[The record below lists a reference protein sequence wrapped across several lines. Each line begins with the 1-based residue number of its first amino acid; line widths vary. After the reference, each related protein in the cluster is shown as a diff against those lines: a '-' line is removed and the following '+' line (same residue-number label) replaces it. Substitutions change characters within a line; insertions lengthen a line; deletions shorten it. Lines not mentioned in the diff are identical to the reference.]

1 MQRFTCPKGK
11 QKNQSFELKLC
22 VWPGLLNGCGSVQAV
37 MAGKH
42 VLTDGKTSTWIAE
55 GRGDGL
61 PVHCGVR
68 FDLSFPQAQGKR
80 WGNVAV
86 FVGFGF
92 SQFNLLVPPADTT
105 VLIKLILG

>member
-1 MQRFTCPKGK
+1 MEKRA
-11 QKNQSFELKLC
+11 L
-22 VWPGLLNGCGSVQAV
+22 GLLKGEEMGSLCTVV
-37 MAGKH
+37 
-42 VLTDGKTSTWIAE
+42 
-55 GRGDGL
+55 
-61 PVHCGVR
+61 
-68 FDLSFPQAQGKR
+68 FDLIFPFPQAQGKR